1 MKFKFLFLAAV
12 IIAVALNVSAEES
25 KPGVFAGVQEYYA
38 TEKNLSQVNAEID
51 TLKDDIEKTEQ
62 EISPLKDSINE
73 LNTELER
80 KNAEIVDTKNNIER
94 TKSDTITMDGK
105 KSEFDVNK
113 GTGYKIASIL
123 PAFIIGLWVSIIVLI
138 FVWKDE

>member
-1 MKFKFLFLAAV
+1 MKFKFLFLAAI

-25 KPGVFAGVQEYYA
+25 KPGVFAGVGEYYA
-38 TEKNLSQVNAEID
+38 TEKNLSKVNEDID
-51 TLKDDIEKTEQ
+51 TLKDDIEKIEQ
-62 EISPLKDSINE
+62 ENSPLRDNIND
-73 LNTELER
+73 LNAEVER
-80 KNAEIVDTKNNIER
+80 KNAEIIDTKNNIER
-94 TKSDTITMDGK
+94 AKSDTINMDGK

-123 PAFIIGLWVSIIVLI
+123 PALMIGLWVSIIVLI